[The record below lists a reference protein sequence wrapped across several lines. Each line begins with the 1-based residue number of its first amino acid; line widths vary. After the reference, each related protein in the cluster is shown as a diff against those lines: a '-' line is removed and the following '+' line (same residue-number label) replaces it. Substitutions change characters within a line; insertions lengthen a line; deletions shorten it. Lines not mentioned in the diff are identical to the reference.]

1 MHKESKA
8 EISLLYNLPCGEMLL
23 GKDAIEKA
31 TSVCEWISPFK
42 IYSRDFGSV
51 VSLNM
56 PFLKDVLARAL
67 HKRGGSKGME
77 FKPYYNAHAKIQAFA
92 FWNERDEGSN
102 W

>member
-8 EISLLYNLPCGEMLL
+8 EINLLYNLPCGEMLL

-31 TSVCEWISPFK
+31 ISVCERISPFK

-51 VSLNM
+51 VSLNI

-67 HKRGGSKGME
+67 YKRGGGKGME
-77 FKPYYNAHAKIQAFA
+77 FKPYYNADTKIQALA
-92 FWNERDEGSN
+92 LWGEKYEGSD